1 MDAENVGATGGG
13 KGLVAWGV
21 AGGEAF
27 VGYAQEDG
35 AVEGS
40 EFGEAL
46 DDLYVLRSRF
56 REPQARVE
64 YPAGD

>member
-46 DDLYVLRSRF
+46 DDFDILQVGF
-56 REPQARVE
+56 RKT
-64 YPAGD
+64 